1 MFSQRLSAIRKMKN
15 LNQKDVSDSLH
26 LERSTYSGYES
37 GKSKP
42 SLKKLIEL
50 ADFFN
55 VSTDYLLGRTDN
67 PLILNVT
74 YDIEDDIDLYT
85 VKISED
91 ISTWD
96 KYVSMDANDKKAVN
110 EFIDARMLL
119 NKSNKTEK

>member
-1 MFSQRLSAIRKMKN
+1 MFSQRLTAIRKMKK
-15 LNQKDVSDSLH
+15 LKQKDVADTLH

-42 SLKKLIEL
+42 SIKKLIEL

-67 PLILNVT
+67 PIILNVI
-74 YDIEDDIDLYT
+74 YDVEEDIDLY
-85 VKISED
+85 KIKIAED

-96 KYVSMDANDKKAVN
+96 KYISMESSDKKAVN
-110 EFIDARMLL
+110 EFIDARLLL
-119 NKSNKTEK
+119 NKRNKNKE